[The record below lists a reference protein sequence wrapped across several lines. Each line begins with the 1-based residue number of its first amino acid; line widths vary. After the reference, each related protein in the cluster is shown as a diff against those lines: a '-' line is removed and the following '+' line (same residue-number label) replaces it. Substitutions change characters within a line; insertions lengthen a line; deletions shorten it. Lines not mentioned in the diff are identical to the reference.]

1 MKKKRL
7 TDFELREIKEKVTA
21 GVKDVD
27 SWDVGIRNRDVDD
40 RDEGTGGVS
49 FTEADTRESGKRN
62 LDQRESVNRTG
73 ALDDIPIDEES
84 EDEFELVG
92 EGNHNVNYDTTGNN
106 IIMSHSSVNENS
118 ETNSNPKKRKNDRT
132 GKENNKIEYIQFRNE
147 IVETILKTEAISMS
161 ERENLTKVTRKTS
174 QFCKLSYPRVLWWY
188 WTRCEWS

>member
-1 MKKKRL
+1 MKKKKL
-7 TDFELREIKEKVTA
+7 TDFELREKKEKVTA

-27 SWDVGIRNRDVDD
+27 SSDVGIRNRDVDD

-62 LDQRESVNRTG
+62 LDQRENVNRTG

-92 EGNHNVNYDTTGNN
+92 EGNQNKNYDTTGNN

-118 ETNSNPKKRKNDRT
+118 ETNITLKKERM
-132 GKENNKIEYIQFRNE
+132 IELE
-147 IVETILKTEAISMS
+147 KKTIRLSIFNLEMKLLK
-161 ERENLTKVTRKTS
+161 L
-174 QFCKLSYPRVLWWY
+174 F
-188 WTRCEWS
+188 

>member
-62 LDQRESVNRTG
+62 LDQRENVNRTG

-92 EGNHNVNYDTTGNN
+92 AGNHNVNYDTTGNN

-132 GKENNKIEYIQFRNE
+132 GKENNKIEYI
-147 IVETILKTEAISMS
+147 
-161 ERENLTKVTRKTS
+161 
-174 QFCKLSYPRVLWWY
+174 
-188 WTRCEWS
+188 

>member
-7 TDFELREIKEKVTA
+7 TDLELREIKEKVTA
-21 GVKDVD
+21 GVKDGD
-27 SWDVGIRNRDVDD
+27 SWDIGIRNRDVDD

-62 LDQRESVNRTG
+62 LDQRENVNRTG

-118 ETNSNPKKRKNDRT
+118 ETNSNPKKRKIDRT
-132 GKENNKIEYIQFRNE
+132 GKENNKIEYI
-147 IVETILKTEAISMS
+147 
-161 ERENLTKVTRKTS
+161 
-174 QFCKLSYPRVLWWY
+174 
-188 WTRCEWS
+188 

>member
-7 TDFELREIKEKVTA
+7 TDLELREIKEKVTA

-62 LDQRESVNRTG
+62 LDQRENVNRTG

-132 GKENNKIEYIQFRNE
+132 GKENNKIEYI
-147 IVETILKTEAISMS
+147 
-161 ERENLTKVTRKTS
+161 
-174 QFCKLSYPRVLWWY
+174 
-188 WTRCEWS
+188 

>member
-62 LDQRESVNRTG
+62 LDQRENVNRTG

-92 EGNHNVNYDTTGNN
+92 PGNHNVNYDTTGNN

-118 ETNSNPKKRKNDRT
+118 ETNSNPKKRRNDRT
-132 GKENNKIEYIQFRNE
+132 GKENNKIEYI
-147 IVETILKTEAISMS
+147 
-161 ERENLTKVTRKTS
+161 
-174 QFCKLSYPRVLWWY
+174 
-188 WTRCEWS
+188 

>member
-62 LDQRESVNRTG
+62 LDQRENVNRTG

-132 GKENNKIEYIQFRNE
+132 GKENNKIEYI
-147 IVETILKTEAISMS
+147 
-161 ERENLTKVTRKTS
+161 
-174 QFCKLSYPRVLWWY
+174 
-188 WTRCEWS
+188 

>member
-7 TDFELREIKEKVTA
+7 TDLELREIKEKVTA
-21 GVKDVD
+21 GVKDGD

-62 LDQRESVNRTG
+62 LDQRENVNRTG

-132 GKENNKIEYIQFRNE
+132 GKENNKIEYI
-147 IVETILKTEAISMS
+147 
-161 ERENLTKVTRKTS
+161 
-174 QFCKLSYPRVLWWY
+174 
-188 WTRCEWS
+188 